1 VDQGLSQ
8 WGWRDQKGASRIGKS
23 RVPGTCVLCHRKCR
37 NPDGRLYGCSHM
49 VSGHM
54 DHCIAKGASQ
64 CKGASRVQGT
74 CAS

>member
-1 VDQGLSQ
+1 
-8 WGWRDQKGASRIGKS
+8 
-23 RVPGTCVLCHRKCR
+23 
-37 NPDGRLYGCSHM
+37 M